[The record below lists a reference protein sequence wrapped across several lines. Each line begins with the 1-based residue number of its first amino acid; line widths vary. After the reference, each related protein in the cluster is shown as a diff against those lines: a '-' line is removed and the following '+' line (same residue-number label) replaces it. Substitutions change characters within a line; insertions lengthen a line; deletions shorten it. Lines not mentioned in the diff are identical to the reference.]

1 MFDLSFPQ
9 VLLLI
14 VIVWL
19 VFASR
24 SLWPHL
30 RHLEHELLQR
40 MPVFSA
46 ETTRH
51 TEAEFIR
58 DRLPRR
64 IPWMLFA
71 LAALGAAGT
80 VVLWWL
86 GLK

>member
-9 VLLLI
+9 FLLLVLIAWI
-14 VIVWL
+14 VL
-19 VFASR
+19 ASR
-24 SLWPHL
+24 DLGPHL

-58 DRLPRR
+58 DRLPKRV
-64 IPWMLFA
+64 PWTLFVV
-71 LAALGAAGT
+71 AALGVAG
-80 VVLWWL
+80 VVVWWWL
-86 GLK
+86 R

>member
-9 VLLLI
+9 FLLLVLIAWI
-14 VIVWL
+14 VL
-19 VFASR
+19 ASR
-24 SLWPHL
+24 DVGPHL

-58 DRLPRR
+58 DRLPKRV
-64 IPWMLFA
+64 PWTLFVV
-71 LAALGAAGT
+71 AALGVAG
-80 VVLWWL
+80 VVVWWWL
-86 GLK
+86 R